1 MNEKNYPLVEV
12 IRIKK
17 RRLDDAEKVLRE
29 KKAILEKEQ
38 EKLAQ
43 LQKELDTAKEKFDTY
58 LQKLRQAMDEGA
70 PSSKIDQH
78 KLHLKDLK
86 ELYLLCQKKL
96 DNQKKVV
103 KSAEDAVEIA
113 RQDYQQKEKELE
125 KLNIHKSEWVQ
136 AMKLEESR
144 QEDIKMDEISTSAH
158 ARKKKE

>member
-29 KKAILEKEQ
+29 KKAILEREL

-43 LQKELDTAKEKFDTY
+43 IQKELDSAKEKFDRY
-58 LQKLRQAMDEGA
+58 LQKLRQAMDEGE

-103 KSAEDAVEIA
+103 KSAEDAVDLA

-125 KLNIHKSEWVQ
+125 KLNIHKAEWVQ
-136 AMKLEESR
+136 ALKLEEAR